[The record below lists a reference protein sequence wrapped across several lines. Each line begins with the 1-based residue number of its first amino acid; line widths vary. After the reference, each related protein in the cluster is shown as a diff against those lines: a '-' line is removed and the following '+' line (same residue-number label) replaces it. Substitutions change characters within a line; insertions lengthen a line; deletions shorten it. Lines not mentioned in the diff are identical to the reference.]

1 MGHVG
6 LCEAATVLTHS
17 STGLA
22 RDVARL
28 SNARTS
34 IGTVCTASAE
44 AGSLLVV
51 NVYQEVGANRR
62 LTLEAKSGAS
72 ERWVV
77 LGKPKGVTARAWS
90 HRLQCVTDAPSAE
103 VVCLLTLAV
112 GVRMGPEQTVVEIRV
127 RVVAQEEP
135 QAETARD
142 ARPIW
147 LSVSSERWTAL
158 VAPP

>member
-1 MGHVG
+1 M
-6 LCEAATVLTHS
+6 
-17 STGLA
+17 
-22 RDVARL
+22 
-28 SNARTS
+28 
-34 IGTVCTASAE
+34 
-44 AGSLLVV
+44 
-51 NVYQEVGANRR
+51 
-62 LTLEAKSGAS
+62 EAKSGAS
-72 ERWVV
+72 ERWLV

-112 GVRMGPEQTVVEIRV
+112 GVRMGREQTVVEL

-135 QAETARD
+135 EAETPRD

-158 VAPP
+158 VAPPS